1 MSAKFI
7 IQTIFRHYLLKTNIF
22 QGFKQM
28 KMSNVRESYILTNTK
43 LGGNSHEF

>member
-28 KMSNVRESYILTNTK
+28 KMSNFRDGYILTHTK
-43 LGGNSHEF
+43 QCDNSHEL

>member
-7 IQTIFRHYLLKTNIF
+7 IQTIFRRYLLKTNIF

-28 KMSNVRESYILTNTK
+28 KISNVREGYILTNTK
-43 LGGNSHEF
+43 LGGNSHEL

>member
-28 KMSNVRESYILTNTK
+28 KMSDIKDVYILTHTK
-43 LGGNSHEF
+43 RGSDSHEL

>member
-28 KMSNVRESYILTNTK
+28 KMSNVREGYILTHTK
-43 LGGNSHEF
+43 RGGISHEL

>member
-1 MSAKFI
+1 MSEKSN

-28 KMSNVRESYILTNTK
+28 KMNDIKDWYILTHTK
-43 LGGNSHEF
+43 QRGNRHEL